1 MLLVKVNMIGE
12 SFPSTPSSLYAPDTE
27 EETDNLASC
36 SCSPNR
42 SALRISYPA
51 FLMIFD
57 CVIQRKKRVSSGS
70 REKADNNSVSDRGD
84 RTLVIFC
91 FSRTFLS
98 GTMAMIFF

>member
-42 SALRISYPA
+42 SALRIS
-51 FLMIFD
+51 
-57 CVIQRKKRVSSGS
+57 
-70 REKADNNSVSDRGD
+70 SVSDD
-84 RTLVIFC
+84 L
-91 FSRTFLS
+91 
-98 GTMAMIFF
+98 